1 VSDASATTEADNKIV
16 QIADHWHVLKNLTEG
31 FEGFLNT
38 QRESLRD
45 ISAEL
50 SDQQQLVLE
59 SIVPEIIETAK
70 KDIVITGR
78 YHDNFIK
85 VKELQLEG
93 VSKCKIAK
101 MLKMSRHTI

>member
-1 VSDASATTEADNKIV
+1 MQTGGVPLADR
-16 QIADHWHVLKNLTEG
+16 WHILKNLTEG

-59 SIVPEIIETAK
+59 SIVPEIIEIAK

-78 YHDNFIK
+78 YHDNLRVVAPSK
-85 VKELQLEG
+85 SEG
-93 VSKCKIAK
+93 VA
-101 MLKMSRHTI
+101 T